1 MQVDLQVY
9 LYHIVLCDAIYTNV
23 LCFNLLSHEL
33 TPKCQYVTTYWHILI
48 AMLTELMRKSF

>member
-1 MQVDLQVY
+1 MISD
-9 LYHIVLCDAIYTNV
+9 VLEHDITTNA

-33 TPKCQYVTTYWHILI
+33 TPKCQYVATYWHALI